1 MDYTLNIRGQL
12 MSLRVPCVMG
22 ILNVTPDS
30 FFAASRVQAEEEV
43 AQRVRQMTDDGVAI
57 IDVGACSTRPGSNP
71 VSEQEEV
78 ERLRMSLPVIR
89 RVVPEA
95 VISVDTFRPAVA
107 RMVVEELGADIIND
121 VGPTGASES
130 SLQSEGDRGRLPMFR
145 TVARLGVP
153 YVLMSRTA
161 DMQEMLKELA
171 CEVQQLRDLGQ
182 KDIVIDPGFG
192 FGKTLKEN
200 FTVMRNLSQLQVLEL
215 PVLVGVSRK
224 RMVYQ
229 TLGCEPEQALNG
241 TTVLNTMALERGA
254 SILRVH
260 DVREAV
266 ETVKLY
272 IKSQQSEEIVK

>member
-1 MDYTLNIRGQL
+1 MDYTLNIRGRL
-12 MSLRVPCVMG
+12 MSLMEPCVMG

-30 FFAASRVQAEEEV
+30 FFAASRVLAEEEV
-43 AQRVRQMTDDGVAI
+43 AQRARQIADDGAVI
-57 IDVGACSTRPGSNP
+57 IDVGACSTRPGSDP
-71 VSEQEEV
+71 VTEQEEA
-78 ERLRMSLPVIR
+78 ERLRMALPVIR

-95 VISVDTFRPAVA
+95 IISVDTFRPTVA
-107 RMVVEELGADIIND
+107 RMVVEELGVDIIND
-121 VGPTGASES
+121 VGDPHNYFITH
-130 SLQSEGDRGRLPMFR
+130 QQMFR

-153 YVLMSRTA
+153 YVLMSRAAGIQT
-161 DMQEMLKELA
+161 MLKELA
-171 CEVQQLRDLGQ
+171 HEVQQLRDLGQ
-182 KDIVIDPGFG
+182 KDIIIDPGFG
-192 FGKTLKEN
+192 FGKTLEGN
-200 FTVMRNLSQLQVLEL
+200 FAMMRNLSQLQVLEL

-241 TTVLNTMALERGA
+241 TTVLNTMALERGT

-272 IKSQQSEEIVK
+272 IKSQQSEESACTGEK